1 MSPSLLITPSVS
13 SPVVSVDAE
22 ARALRDRLLADAGT
36 VTTVTDRL
44 DADSAIV
51 VLRSLKSFLT
61 DIEAAREAVKAPV
74 LKVSREIDALAKEL
88 VAEVKTH
95 EARIARLCGS
105 FEAEERRKAEDAA
118 QAARNEA
125 ARIAFEASKATRLAV
140 ASAPTAEAG
149 ARAADAIAGA
159 AQTAIHEVKAAAV
172 AIAPPK
178 PPASQLRADVCF
190 EVTDMAAFYAAQP
203 TLVKL
208 EPNGPA
214 IRAILKANPNIV
226 IPGLRHWTDEKLNLR

>member
-13 SPVVSVDAE
+13 APIVSVDAE
-22 ARALRDRLLADAGT
+22 AKALRDKLLAEANT

-44 DADSAIV
+44 EADSAIV
-51 VLRSLKSFLT
+51 VLRSLSTFLK
-61 DIEAAREAVKAPV
+61 DIEASREAVKAPV
-74 LKVSREIDALAKEL
+74 LKIAREIDAMAKDL
-88 VAEVKTH
+88 VALIKIEET
-95 EARIARLCGS
+95 RISRACGA
-105 FEAEERRKAEDAA
+105 FEAEERRKAEDARR
-118 QAARNEA
+118 AAEAEA
-125 ARIAFEASKATRLAV
+125 ARIAFEAAKATRAAM
-140 ASAPTAEAG
+140 ASAPNQEA
-149 ARAADAIAGA
+149 AHRAADEISGQ

-178 PPASQLRADVCF
+178 PAASTLRADVCF
-190 EVTDMAAFYAAQP
+190 EVTDMAAFFAAQP